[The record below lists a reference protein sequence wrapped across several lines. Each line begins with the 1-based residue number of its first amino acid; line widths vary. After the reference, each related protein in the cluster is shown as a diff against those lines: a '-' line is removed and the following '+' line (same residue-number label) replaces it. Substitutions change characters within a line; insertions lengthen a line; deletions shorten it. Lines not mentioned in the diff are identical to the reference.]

1 MTLLGSRWLRIAP
14 AFIAVVLAV
23 VGVVDSISSRATIA
37 GEAHTRNL
45 AASVRPLATRETT
58 LLRIAEHRH
67 SRATRASFFE
77 AAQRQAAVL
86 SALEHAAPLVAAH
99 DAAIAA
105 AARGNYPR
113 AARLLNKVG
122 VGSGG
127 LLSAIDL
134 GSSRPWPSTVLERIE
149 AAAIALVLLLGLFV
163 LARAIRR
170 AAGLVIVSGAAGSEI
185 ERLTHAVR
193 SDALTGLA
201 NRRAFEDDLTK
212 LIEERNATGK
222 PFSMLAFDLDGLKQ
236 INDAAGHAAGDSYI
250 RSVADTL
257 REGVGASGTVYRTGG
272 DEFAALL
279 PGARGW
285 NALTIAHD
293 LQRSTHLA
301 AGRRALSIGIT
312 ESTKTEGRRLLIH
325 QADLALY
332 EAKRGQLLAVTY
344 HAGLEPDTDSG
355 AAGAPSQQQKT
366 LAAALARAVD
376 ARDAGARNH
385 SETVAELCVALAAR
399 LGISGVRLERLRL
412 AGLLHDVGKIGVS
425 DAVLA
430 KRGALAPNERGEVEL
445 HTTVG
450 HAILTSAELRE
461 EAVWVLHHHER
472 YDGSGYPSGL
482 EGEEI
487 PRESRII
494 AVADA
499 FEAMTGA
506 RPYRISTT
514 PDEALRE
521 LHRCSGT
528 QFDAACVR
536 ALDELFG
543 GRGFELEPDAD
554 DPAAA
559 SA

>member
-1 MTLLGSRWLRIAP
+1 MKILGSRWLKIAP
-14 AFIAVVLAV
+14 AFAVVVLAV
-23 VGVVDSISSRATIA
+23 VGVDSAISSRGTLVA
-37 GEAHTRNL
+37 EAHTRDL
-45 AASVRPLATRETT
+45 AARVRPFATRETT
-58 LLRIAEHRH
+58 LLRDAERRH
-67 SRATRASFFE
+67 TRNTRARFFA
-77 AAQRQAAVL
+77 AAQRQATIL
-86 SALEHAAPLVAAH
+86 SSLQQAAPLVVTH
-99 DAAIAA
+99 DAAVAA
-105 AARGNYPR
+105 AARGNYER
-113 AARLLNKVG
+113 AARLLKQVG
-122 VGSGG
+122 LGTGS
-127 LLSAIDL
+127 LLGAVDL
-134 GSSRPWPSTVLERIE
+134 AASRPWPSNSLERIE
-149 AAAIALVLLLGLFV
+149 AAAIALVLLLGLVV
-163 LARAIRR
+163 LVRAIRR
-170 AAGLVIVSGAAGSEI
+170 AAGLSAVLGADRSEI
-185 ERLTHAVR
+185 ARLTHAVR
-193 SDALTGLA
+193 SDSLTGLA
-201 NRRAFEDDLTK
+201 NRRAFEDDLTQ
-212 LIEERNATGK
+212 LIEERNATGQ

-236 INDAAGHAAGDSYI
+236 INDATGHAAGDSYI
-250 RSVADTL
+250 RSIADTL

-293 LQRSTHLA
+293 LQRGTHLA

-325 QADLALY
+325 QADLSLY

-355 AAGAPSQQQKT
+355 AAGAPSQQQKG

-376 ARDAGARNH
+376 ARDGGARNH
-385 SETVAELCVALAAR
+385 SETVAELCVALATR

-425 DAVLA
+425 AAILA
-430 KRGALAPNERGEVEL
+430 KRGALAPDERAEVEL
-445 HTTVG
+445 HTSVG
-450 HAILTSAELRE
+450 HAILTSAELHE
-461 EAVWVLHHHER
+461 EAFWVLHHHEK
-472 YDGSGYPSGL
+472 YDGTGYPTGL
-482 EGEEI
+482 AGEEI

-506 RPYRISTT
+506 RPYRIATT
-514 PDEALRE
+514 PAEALRE

-528 QFDAACVR
+528 QFDPACVQ

-543 GRGFELEPDAD
+543 GRGSELEPDAD
-554 DPAAA
+554 GPAAA

>member
-1 MTLLGSRWLRIAP
+1 MNIKGSRWLRIGP
-14 AFIAVVLAV
+14 AFVAVVLAV
-23 VGVVDSISSRATIA
+23 IGVVGAISSRDTIVR
-37 GEAHTRNL
+37 EARTRNL
-45 AASVRPLATRETT
+45 AASVRPLATREIR
-58 LLRIAEHRH
+58 LLRIADQRH
-67 SRATRASFFE
+67 TRKARARFFAS
-77 AAQRQAAVL
+77 AQRQAAVL
-86 SALEHAAPLVAAH
+86 SSLEQASSLVVTH

-105 AARGNYPR
+105 AARGNYRR
-113 AARLLNKVG
+113 AARLLSQVDVG
-122 VGSGG
+122 GGG
-127 LLSAIDL
+127 LLSMIDL
-134 GSSRPWPSTVLERIE
+134 ASSRPWPSTVLEQFE
-149 AAAIALVLLLGLFV
+149 AAAIALVLLLGAVV
-163 LARAIRR
+163 LMRMIRR
-170 AAGLVIVSGAAGSEI
+170 VAGLSGVLGAGGSEI

-222 PFSMLAFDLDGLKQ
+222 PFSMLAFDLDGLKR
-236 INDAAGHAAGDSYI
+236 INDTGGHAAGDSYI
-250 RSVADTL
+250 RNVAETL
-257 REGVGASGTVYRTGG
+257 REGVGADGTVYRTGG

-344 HAGLEPDTDSG
+344 HAGLEPDTASG
-355 AAGAPSQQQKT
+355 ADAPPSQQQKA

-376 ARDAGARNH
+376 ARDAGTRNH
-385 SETVAELCVALAAR
+385 SETVAELCVALATR

-430 KRGALAPNERGEVEL
+430 KRGALAPEERAEVEV
-445 HTTVG
+445 HTSVG
-450 HAILTSAELRE
+450 YAILTSAELHE

-472 YDGSGYPSGL
+472 YDGSGYPTGIA
-482 EGEEI
+482 GEEI

-499 FEAMTGA
+499 FEAMTGS

-528 QFDAACVR
+528 QFDPVCVE
-536 ALDELFG
+536 ALDALFG
-543 GRGFELEPDAD
+543 GRGVELEPDTD
-554 DPAAA
+554 DSAAA